1 MPWSRGVEDILTP
14 WLIKR
19 VQGEGVVSFC
29 FGIRRMGVSHQGLSA
44 ANPTVGMSIP
54 STISIA
60 SQESI
65 DGDVEFGAARRLGGL
80 PRLQV
85 GSIGVS

>member
-1 MPWSRGVEDILTP
+1 MAD
-14 WLIKR
+14 
-19 VQGEGVVSFC
+19 
-29 FGIRRMGVSHQGLSA
+29 
-44 ANPTVGMSIP
+44 ANPIVGMSIP
-54 STISIA
+54 SAISIA
-60 SQESI
+60 SKESI